1 MHYTVYH
8 IFNHLSADPGLCQG
22 RGGAWDHRR
31 CGTWLSGRKQR
42 RTPSRQHL
50 CQLHAPAIYMLLPN
64 SYTYMPLPSVFQ
76 EVQDC
81 RLPGLKPSKRFRR
94 PPRQQLLQ
102 LLHAPAICFS
112 GGSRLPF
119 ARPQTPQTLPTLPQ
133 ASKATTLT
141 ATCPCHLFFRG
152 LKTAVCPPQTPQTLP
167 TLPQASKATTLT
179 ATTCPCHL
187 FFRGL
192 KTAVCPPSNPPNA
205 SNPSAGLQGNNSYSY
220 MPLPSVFQG
229 VQDCRLPALKPPKPF
244 RRPPRQQLLQLHA
257 PAICFSGGSRLP
269 FARPQTPQTLPQA
282 SKATTLK
289 ATCPCHLFF
298 RGFKTAVCPASN
310 PPNASNPSAG
320 LQGNNSYSYM
330 PLPSVFQGVQDCR
343 LPALKAP
350 QTLPTLPQASK
361 ATTLTATCPCH
372 LFFRGFKTAVCPP
385 SNPPNA
391 SNPPAGLQGNN
402 SYSYYMPLPS
412 VFQGVQDC
420 RLPALKRF
428 QPFRRP
434 PRQQLLQLHA
444 PAICFSGGSRLPFAR
459 PQTPQTLPQASK
471 ATTLTATCPCHL
483 FFRGFKTAVCPAS
496 NPPNAS
502 NPPAGLQG
510 NNSYSYMP
518 LPSVFQEV
526 QDCRLPG
533 LKPSKRFRRP
543 PRQQLLQL
551 HAPAICFSG
560 GSRLPFARPQTPQ
573 TLPTLPQASKATTL
587 TATCPCHL
595 FFRGFKTAVCPAS
608 NPPNASNPS
617 AGLQGNNS
625 YSYMP
630 LPSVFQGVQ
639 DCRLPALKPPKPFRR
654 PPRQQLLQLH
664 APAICFSGGSRLPF
678 ARPQTPQT
686 LPQASNHLHAPAIC
700 FSGGSRLPLARPQTL
715 QTLPQ
720 ASKATT
726 LTATTCPTT
735 LTATCPCHLFFRE
748 FKTAVCPAS
757 NPPNASNP
765 PAGLQGNNSYSYMPL
780 PSVFQG
786 VQDCRLPAL
795 KPPKRF
801 QPFRR
806 PPRQQ
811 LLQLHAPAICFSGG
825 SRLPFARPQTP
836 QTLPQA
842 SKATTLTA
850 TCPCHLFFR
859 GFKTAVCPPSNP
871 PNPSAG
877 LQPPTCPCHLFFRR
891 FKTAACPASNPPNA
905 SAGLQGNNSYSYYM
919 PNNSYSYMPLPSVFL
934 GVQDCR
940 LPGLKPPKRFQPF
953 RRPPR
958 QQLLQLHAPAICFSG
973 GSRLP
978 FARPQSPPNAS
989 NPSAGLQGNNSY
1001 SYMPLPSVFQG
1012 VQDCCLPALKPPK
1025 RFQPSRRPPRQQL
1038 LQLLHAPAI
1047 CFSGGSRLPFA
1058 RPQTLPTLPQASKAT
1073 TLTAT
1078 CPCHLFFRGFKTA
1091 VCPPSNPPNP
1101 SAGLQGNNS
1110 YSYMSLPSVFQGVQ
1124 DCRLPGLKPPKRF
1137 QPSRRPPRQQ
1147 LLQLHAPAICFSGG
1161 SRLPFARPQTLQTLP
1176 QASKATTLTAT
1187 CPCHLFFRG
1196 FKTAVCP
1203 PSNPPNA
1210 SNPPAGLQGN
1220 NSYSYMSLPSVFQ
1233 GVQDCRLPG
1242 LKPPKRFQ
1250 PFRRPPRQ
1258 QLLQLHAPAICFSGG
1273 SRLPFARP
1281 QTPQTLP
1288 QASKATTLTATCPC
1302 HLFFRGFKTAV
1313 CPASN
1318 PPNASNPPA
1327 GLQGNNS
1334 YSYMPLP
1341 SVFQEV
1347 QDCRLPGL
1355 KPSKRFRRPPRQQ
1368 LLQLHAPAICFSG
1381 GSRLPFARPQTPQTL
1396 PTLPQASKATTL
1408 TATCPCHLF
1417 FRGFKTAVC
1426 PASNPPNASNPSAG
1440 LQGNNSY
1447 SYMPLPSVFQGVQ
1460 DCRLPAL
1467 KPPKPFRRP
1476 PRQQLLQLHAPAICF
1491 SGGSRL
1497 PFARP
1502 QTPQTLPQ
1510 ASNHLHAPAICF
1522 SGGSRLPLARPQ
1534 TLQTLPQ
1541 ASKATTLTATT
1552 CPTTL
1557 TATCPCHLFFRE
1569 FKTAV
1574 CPASNP
1580 PNASNPPAGLQG
1592 NNSYS
1597 YMPLPSVFQGVQ
1609 DCRLP
1614 ALKPPKRFQPFR
1626 RPPRQQLLQL
1636 HAPAICFSGG
1646 SRLPFAR
1653 PQTPQTLPQAS
1664 KATTLT
1670 ATCPCHLFFRGF
1682 KTAVCPPS
1690 NPPNPSAGLQPP
1702 TCPCHLFFRR
1712 FKTAAC
1718 PASNPPNASAGLQGN
1733 NSYSYYMPNNSYSY
1747 MPLPS
1752 VFLGVQDCRLPGLKP
1767 PKRFQPFRRPPRQ
1780 QLLQLHAPAICFSG
1794 GSRLPFARPQ
1804 SPPNASNPSA
1814 GLQGNNSYSY
1824 MPLPSVF
1831 QGVQD
1836 CCLPALKPPKRFQ
1849 PSRRPPR
1856 QQLLQLLHA
1865 PAICFSGGSRLP
1877 FARPQTLPT
1886 LPQASKATTLTA
1898 TCPCHLFF
1906 RGFKT
1911 AVCPPSNPPNPSA
1924 GLQGNNSYSYMSL
1937 PSVFQGVQDC
1947 RLPGLKP
1954 PKRFQPSR
1962 RPPRQQ
1968 LLQLHAPAICFSGGS
1983 RLPFARPQTLQTLPQ
1998 ASKAT
2003 TLTATCPC
2011 HLFFRGFKTAVCPPS
2026 NPPNASNP
2034 PAGLQGNNSYSYM
2047 SLPSVFQGVQDCR
2060 LPGLKPPKR
2069 FQPFRRPPRQQLLQ
2083 LHAPAICFS
2092 GGSRLPFARPQT
2104 PQTLP
2109 QASKATTLTATC
2121 PCHLFFRGFKTAVCP
2136 PSNPPN
2142 PSAGFQPPTCPCH
2155 LFFRR
2160 FKTAA
2165 CPASNPPNA
2174 SAGFQG
2180 NNSYSYYMP
2189 NNSYSYMPLP
2199 SVFPGVQDCRLPG
2212 LKPPKRFQPSRRPP
2226 RQQLLQLHAPAI
2238 CFSGGSRL
2246 PFARPQTPQ
2255 TLPTLPQASKATTLT
2270 ATCPCHLFFRGFKT
2284 AVCPPSN
2291 PPNPSA
2297 GLQGNNS
2304 YSYMP
2309 LPSVFQGVQDC
2320 RLPALKPPKPFRRP
2334 PTTYM
2339 PLPSV
2344 FQEVQDCRL
2353 PGLKPSKR
2361 FRRPPR
2367 QQLLQLLHAQQ
2378 LLQLHAPAICFSGS
2392 SRLPFARP
2400 QTPQTLPTLPQA
2412 SKATTLT
2419 ATCPCHLF
2427 FRGFKTAVCP
2437 PQTPQTLPTL
2447 PQASKATTLTATCP
2461 CHLFFRG
2468 FKTAVC
2474 PPSNPPNASNPSA
2487 GLQGNNSYSYM
2498 PLPSVFQ
2505 GVQDRPPRQQLLQ
2518 LHAPAICF
2526 SGGSRL
2532 PFARPQTPQTLPQA
2546 SKATTLTA
2554 TCPCHLFFRGFK
2566 TGLQGNNSY
2575 SYMPLPSVFQGV
2587 QDCRLPALKPPKPFR
2602 KPPRQQL
2609 LQLHAPAICFSGGS
2623 RLPFARPKPPK
2634 RFQPFRRPPRQQ
2646 LLQLHAPAICFSG
2659 GSRQASKATT
2669 LTATCP
2675 CHLFF
2680 RGFKT
2685 AVCPPSNASNPPA
2698 GLQGNN
2704 SYSYMSLPSV
2714 FQGVQDCRLP
2724 ALKPPKPFRKPPRQQ
2739 LLQLHA
2745 PAICFSGGSRLPF
2758 ARPQTPQTLPQ
2769 ASKATTLTATC
2780 PCHLFFRGFKTAVCP
2795 PSIPPNAS
2803 NPPAGLQGNNSYSYY
2818 MPLPSVFQGVQDC
2831 RLPGLKPPKR
2841 FQPSRRP
2848 PRQQLLQLHAP
2859 AICFSGGSRLP
2870 FARPQ
2875 TPQTLPQASKA
2886 TTLTATC
2893 PCHLFFRGFKTA
2905 VCPPSIP
2912 PNASAGL
2919 QGNTLTATCPCH
2931 LFFRGFKTAVCP
2943 PSNPPNASNP
2953 LAGLQGNNSYSY
2965 MPLPSVF
2972 QGVQDCRLPALKPPK
2987 HFQPSRRPARQQ
2999 L

>member
-1 MHYTVYH
+1 
-8 IFNHLSADPGLCQG
+8 
-22 RGGAWDHRR
+22 
-31 CGTWLSGRKQR
+31 
-42 RTPSRQHL
+42 
-50 CQLHAPAIYMLLPN
+50 MLLPN

-102 LLHAPAICFS
+102 LLHAQQLLQLLHAPAICFSGGSRLPFARPKPPKRFQPSRRPPRQQLLQLHAPAICFS

-119 ARPQTPQTLPTLPQ
+119 ARPQTPQTLPQ

-152 LKTAVCPPQTPQTLP
+152 
-167 TLPQASKATTLT
+167 
-179 ATTCPCHL
+179 
-187 FFRGL
+187 F
-192 KTAVCPPSNPPNA
+192 KTAVCPPSNPP
-205 SNPSAGLQGNNSYSY
+205 NPSAGLQGNNSYSY

-269 FARPQTPQTLPQA
+269 FARPQTP
-282 SKATTLK
+282 
-289 ATCPCHLFF
+289 
-298 RGFKTAVCPASN
+298 
-310 PPNASNPSAG
+310 PNASNPSAG

-330 PLPSVFQGVQDCR
+330 LLPSVFQGVQDCC
-343 LPALKAP
+343 LPAIK
-350 QTLPTLPQASK
+350 
-361 ATTLTATCPCH
+361 
-372 LFFRGFKTAVCPP
+372 PP
-385 SNPPNA
+385 
-391 SNPPAGLQGNN
+391 
-402 SYSYYMPLPS
+402 
-412 VFQGVQDC
+412 
-420 RLPALKRF
+420 KRF
-428 QPFRRP
+428 QPSRRP
-434 PRQQLLQLHA
+434 PRQQLLQLLHA

-483 FFRGFKTAVCPAS
+483 FFRGFKTAVCPPS
-496 NPPNAS
+496 NPPNPS
-502 NPPAGLQG
+502 AGLQG
-510 NNSYSYMP
+510 NNSYSYMS
-518 LPSVFQEV
+518 LPSVFQGV
-526 QDCRLPG
+526 QDCRLPA
-533 LKPSKRFRRP
+533 LKPPKRFRRP

-748 FKTAVCPAS
+748 FKTAVCPPSNPPNPSAGLQGNNS
-757 NPPNASNP
+757 YSYMPLPSVFQGVQDCRLPAPNPPNASNP
-765 PAGLQGNNSYSYMPL
+765 PAGLQGNNSYSYYMPLPSVFQEVQDCRLPGLKPSKRFRRPPRQQLLQLHAPAICFSGGSRQASKATTLTATCPCHLFFRGFKTAVCPPSNPPNPSAGLQGNNSYSYMPL

-801 QPFRR
+801 QPSRR

-877 LQPPTCPCHLFFRR
+877 LQ
-891 FKTAACPASNPPNA
+891 
-905 SAGLQGNNSYSYYM
+905 G
-919 PNNSYSYMPLPSVFL
+919 NNSYSYMPLPSVFQ

-958 QQLLQLHAPAICFSG
+958 QQLLQL
-973 GSRLP
+973 
-978 FARPQSPPNAS
+978 
-989 NPSAGLQGNNSY
+989 
-1001 SYMPLPSVFQG
+1001 
-1012 VQDCCLPALKPPK
+1012 
-1025 RFQPSRRPPRQQL
+1025 
-1038 LQLLHAPAI
+1038 LHAPAI
-1047 CFSGGSRLPFA
+1047 CFSRGSRLPFA
-1058 RPQTLPTLPQASKAT
+1058 RPQTP
-1073 TLTAT
+1073 
-1078 CPCHLFFRGFKTA
+1078 
-1091 VCPPSNPPNP
+1091 
-1101 SAGLQGNNS
+1101 
-1110 YSYMSLPSVFQGVQ
+1110 
-1124 DCRLPGLKPPKRF
+1124 
-1137 QPSRRPPRQQ
+1137 
-1147 LLQLHAPAICFSGG
+1147 
-1161 SRLPFARPQTLQTLP
+1161 QTLP

-1203 PSNPPNA
+1203 PSSPPNPSNPPAGLQGNNSYSYMPLPSVFQGVQDCRLPALKPPKPFRRPPRQQLLQLHAPAICFSGGSRLPFARPQTPQTLPTLPQASKATTLTATTCPCHLFFKGFKTAVCPPSNPPNA
-1210 SNPPAGLQGN
+1210 SNPSAGLQGNNSYSYMPLPSVFQGVQDCRLPALKPPICLHAPAICFSGGSTLPTGLQGN

-1313 CPASN
+1313 CPPSN
-1318 PPNASNPPA
+1318 PPNPSA

-1341 SVFQEV
+1341 SVFQGV
-1347 QDCRLPGL
+1347 QDCRLPSNPPNASNPSAGLQGNNSYSYMPLPSVFQGVQDCRLPAL
-1355 KPSKRFRRPPRQQ
+1355 KPPKPFRRPPRQQ

-1476 PRQQLLQLHAPAICF
+1476 PRQQLLQLYAPAICFSGVQDCRLPALKPPKPFRRPPRQQLLQLHAPAICF

-1502 QTPQTLPQ
+1502 QTPQTLP
-1510 ASNHLHAPAICF
+1510 
-1522 SGGSRLPLARPQ
+1522 
-1534 TLQTLPQ
+1534 TLPQ
-1541 ASKATTLTATT
+1541 ASKATTLTAT
-1552 CPTTL
+1552 
-1557 TATCPCHLFFRE
+1557 CPCHLFFRGL
-1569 FKTAV
+1569 KTAV
-1574 CPASNP
+1574 CPPSNP
-1580 PNASNPPAGLQG
+1580 PNPSAGLQG

-1614 ALKPPKRFQPFR
+1614 ALKPPKRFQPSAGLQGNNSYSYMSLPSVFQGVQDCRLPGLKPPKRFKPFR

-1670 ATCPCHLFFRGF
+1670 A
-1682 KTAVCPPS
+1682 
-1690 NPPNPSAGLQPP
+1690 
-1702 TCPCHLFFRR
+1702 
-1712 FKTAAC
+1712 
-1718 PASNPPNASAGLQGN
+1718 
-1733 NSYSYYMPNNSYSY
+1733 
-1747 MPLPS
+1747 
-1752 VFLGVQDCRLPGLKP
+1752 
-1767 PKRFQPFRRPPRQ
+1767 
-1780 QLLQLHAPAICFSG
+1780 I
-1794 GSRLPFARPQ
+1794 
-1804 SPPNASNPSA
+1804 
-1814 GLQGNNSYSY
+1814 
-1824 MPLPSVF
+1824 
-1831 QGVQD
+1831 
-1836 CCLPALKPPKRFQ
+1836 
-1849 PSRRPPR
+1849 
-1856 QQLLQLLHA
+1856 
-1865 PAICFSGGSRLP
+1865 
-1877 FARPQTLPT
+1877 
-1886 LPQASKATTLTA
+1886 
-1898 TCPCHLFF
+1898 CPCHLFF

-1924 GLQGNNSYSYMSL
+1924 GLQGNNSYSYMPL

-1947 RLPGLKP
+1947 RLPALKP

-1968 LLQLHAPAICFSGGS
+1968 LLQLHVPAICFSGGS
-1983 RLPFARPQTLQTLPQ
+1983 RLPFARPQTPQTLPTLPQ

-2011 HLFFRGFKTAVCPPS
+2011 HLFYRGFKTAVCPPS
-2026 NPPNASNP
+2026 NPPNPS
-2034 PAGLQGNNSYSYM
+2034 AGLQGNNSYSYM
-2047 SLPSVFQGVQDCR
+2047 PLPSVFQGVQDCR
-2060 LPGLKPPKR
+2060 LPALKPPK
-2069 FQPFRRPPRQQLLQ
+2069 PFRRPPRQQLLQ

-2092 GGSRLPFARPQT
+2092 GGSRLPFA
-2104 PQTLP
+2104 
-2109 QASKATTLTATC
+2109 S
-2121 PCHLFFRGFKTAVCP
+2121 
-2136 PSNPPN
+2136 
-2142 PSAGFQPPTCPCH
+2142 
-2155 LFFRR
+2155 
-2160 FKTAA
+2160 
-2165 CPASNPPNA
+2165 
-2174 SAGFQG
+2174 
-2180 NNSYSYYMP
+2180 
-2189 NNSYSYMPLP
+2189 
-2199 SVFPGVQDCRLPG
+2199 
-2212 LKPPKRFQPSRRPP
+2212 
-2226 RQQLLQLHAPAI
+2226 
-2238 CFSGGSRL
+2238 
-2246 PFARPQTPQ
+2246 PQTPQ

-2320 RLPALKPPKPFRRP
+2320 RLPALKPPKRFQPSRRP
-2334 PTTYM
+2334 PRQQLLQLHVPAICFSGGSRLPFARPQTPQTLQTLPQASKATTLTATCPCHLFFRGFKTAVCPPSNPPNPSAGLQGNNSYSYM
-2339 PLPSV
+2339 TLPSV
-2344 FQEVQDCRL
+2344 FQGVQDCRL
-2353 PGLKPSKR
+2353 PGLKPPKP

-2367 QQLLQLLHAQQ
+2367 QQ
-2378 LLQLHAPAICFSGS
+2378 LLQLHAPAICFSGG

-2427 FRGFKTAVCP
+2427 FRGLKTAVCP
-2437 PQTPQTLPTL
+2437 PSNPPNPSAGLQGNNSYSYMPLPSVFQGVQDCRLPGLKPPKSFQPSAGLQGNNSYSYMPLPSVFQGVQDCRLPALKPPKRFQPSRRPPRQQLLQLLHAPAICFSGGSRLPFARPQTHQTLPTL

-2474 PPSNPPNASNPSA
+2474 PPSNPPNASNP
-2487 GLQGNNSYSYM
+2487 
-2498 PLPSVFQ
+2498 
-2505 GVQDRPPRQQLLQ
+2505 
-2518 LHAPAICF
+2518 
-2526 SGGSRL
+2526 
-2532 PFARPQTPQTLPQA
+2532 
-2546 SKATTLTA
+2546 
-2554 TCPCHLFFRGFK
+2554 
-2566 TGLQGNNSY
+2566 
-2575 SYMPLPSVFQGV
+2575 
-2587 QDCRLPALKPPKPFR
+2587 
-2602 KPPRQQL
+2602 
-2609 LQLHAPAICFSGGS
+2609 
-2623 RLPFARPKPPK
+2623 
-2634 RFQPFRRPPRQQ
+2634 
-2646 LLQLHAPAICFSG
+2646 
-2659 GSRQASKATT
+2659 
-2669 LTATCP
+2669 
-2675 CHLFF
+2675 
-2680 RGFKT
+2680 
-2685 AVCPPSNASNPPA
+2685 PA

-2724 ALKPPKPFRKPPRQQ
+2724 
-2739 LLQLHA
+2739 
-2745 PAICFSGGSRLPF
+2745 
-2758 ARPQTPQTLPQ
+2758 
-2769 ASKATTLTATC
+2769 
-2780 PCHLFFRGFKTAVCP
+2780 
-2795 PSIPPNAS
+2795 
-2803 NPPAGLQGNNSYSYY
+2803 
-2818 MPLPSVFQGVQDC
+2818 
-2831 RLPGLKPPKR
+2831 GLKSPKR

-2875 TPQTLPQASKA
+2875 TLQTLPQASKA
-2886 TTLTATC
+2886 TTLTATW

-2905 VCPPSIP
+2905 VCP
-2912 PNASAGL
+2912 A
-2919 QGNTLTATCPCH
+2919 
-2931 LFFRGFKTAVCP
+2931 
-2943 PSNPPNASNP
+2943 SNPPNASNP
-2953 LAGLQGNNSYSY
+2953 SAGLQGNNSYSY

-2972 QGVQDCRLPALKPPK
+2972 QEVQDCRLPGLKPSK
-2987 HFQPSRRPARQQ
+2987 RFRRPPRQQ
-2999 L
+2999 LLQLHDPAVCFSGGSRLPFARPQTPQTLPQASKATTVTATCPCHLFFRGCMGYKSLWFTVSYGASVVARTILFSCMVSQQACHGWRESAQTNGMTTQQFDTPGTSGHGAASFCWHGPPSHKIGCRICSYGLFAPFWCYLTFPHCKMGICTRKLLPLCWHGPPPHKIGCRKRSYGLFAPFWCCLQSPRCKMGTCKHKLCPLRVRPSREIGSRICGDDLLDLYAPCSSRIHYSADTCIRTTFFSALLFLPLLAPLSCRWAWGLPSL

>member
-1 MHYTVYH
+1 MYCTYIYIHTSMYCIYIYTHLCVYIYKYVYIYIYTYIYTYNIRRPRPLPRQGRRLGPPEVWNLALGSQAKAH
-8 IFNHLSADPGLCQG
+8 AIKATPLSATC
-22 RGGAWDHRR
+22 
-31 CGTWLSGRKQR
+31 
-42 RTPSRQHL
+42 PSHL
-50 CQLHAPAIYMLLPN
+50 HAPAELLHLHAPAICFSGRSRLPFARPQTLQTLPQASKATTLTATATCPCHLFFRGFKTAVCPPSNPPNPPNASNASAGLQGRQLLQLHASKATTFAGVHRLPFAPASNPPNASAGLQGNN
-64 SYTYMPLPSVFQ
+64 SYSYMPLPSVFQ
-76 EVQDC
+76 GVQDC
-81 RLPGLKPSKRFRR
+81 RLPALPQIFFCGGSRLPFARPQTLQTLPQASKATTLTATCPCHLFFRGFKTAVCPPSPKRFQPSRR

-152 LKTAVCPPQTPQTLP
+152 
-167 TLPQASKATTLT
+167 
-179 ATTCPCHL
+179 
-187 FFRGL
+187 F

-229 VQDCRLPALKPPKPF
+229 VQDCRLRFQPF
-244 RRPPRQQLLQLHA
+244 RRVQD
-257 PAICFSGGSRLP
+257 P
-269 FARPQTPQTLPQA
+269 FARP
-282 SKATTLK
+282 
-289 ATCPCHLFF
+289 
-298 RGFKTAVCPASN
+298 

-343 LPALKAP
+343 LPALK
-350 QTLPTLPQASK
+350 
-361 ATTLTATCPCH
+361 
-372 LFFRGFKTAVCPP
+372 PP
-385 SNPPNA
+385 
-391 SNPPAGLQGNN
+391 
-402 SYSYYMPLPS
+402 
-412 VFQGVQDC
+412 
-420 RLPALKRF
+420 KRF

-459 PQTPQTLPQASK
+459 PQTPQTLPTLPQASK
-471 ATTLTATCPCHL
+471 ATTLTATMPLPSVFQGVQDCRLPALKPPKRFRRPPRQQLLQLHAPAICFSGGSRLPFARPQTPQTLPTLPQASKATTLTALSATCPSHL
-483 FFRGFKTAVCPAS
+483 HAPA
-496 NPPNAS
+496 
-502 NPPAGLQG
+502 
-510 NNSYSYMP
+510 NSYTYMP
-518 LPSVFQEV
+518 LPSVFQDV

-595 FFRGFKTAVCPAS
+595 FLRGFKTAVCPASNPPNASAGLQGNNSYSYMPLPSVFQEVQDCRLPALPQICFCGGSRLPFARPQTLQTLPQASKATTLTATCPCHLFFRGFKTAVCPPSPKRFQPSRRPPRQQLLQLHAPAICFLGGSRLPFARPQTPQTLPTLPQASKATTLTATCPCHLFFRGFKTAVCPPS

-639 DCRLPALKPPKPFRR
+639 DCRLPAL
-654 PPRQQLLQLH
+654 
-664 APAICFSGGSRLPF
+664 
-678 ARPQTPQT
+678 PQT
-686 LPQASNHLHAPAIC
+686 LP
-700 FSGGSRLPLARPQTL
+700 
-715 QTLPQ
+715 TLPQ

-726 LTATTCPTT
+726 LTAT
-735 LTATCPCHLFFRE
+735 CPCHLFFRG
-748 FKTAVCPAS
+748 FKTAVCPPS
-757 NPPNASNP
+757 NPPNAS
-765 PAGLQGNNSYSYMPL
+765 AGLQGNNSYSYYMPL

-871 PNPSAG
+871 PN
-877 LQPPTCPCHLFFRR
+877 
-891 FKTAACPASNPPNA
+891 ASNPP
-905 SAGLQGNNSYSYYM
+905 AGLQG
-919 PNNSYSYMPLPSVFL
+919 NNSYSYMPLPSVFQ

-940 LPGLKPPKRFQPF
+940 LPALKPPKTLPQASKATTLTATCPCHLFF
-953 RRPPR
+953 RGFKTAVCPP
-958 QQLLQLHAPAICFSG
+958 SN
-973 GSRLP
+973 
-978 FARPQSPPNAS
+978 PPNAS

-1012 VQDCCLPALKPPK
+1012 VQDCRLPALKPPK
-1025 RFQPSRRPPRQQL
+1025 RFRRPPRQQL

-1058 RPQTLPTLPQASKAT
+1058 RPQTPQTLPTLPQASKAT

-1091 VCPPSNPPNP
+1091 VCPPSNPPNV

-1110 YSYMSLPSVFQGVQ
+1110 YSYYMPLPSVFQGVQ
-1124 DCRLPGLKPPKRF
+1124 DCRLPALKPPKRF
-1137 QPSRRPPRQQ
+1137 QP
-1147 LLQLHAPAICFSGG
+1147 
-1161 SRLPFARPQTLQTLP
+1161 
-1176 QASKATTLTAT
+1176 
-1187 CPCHLFFRG
+1187 
-1196 FKTAVCP
+1196 
-1203 PSNPPNA
+1203 
-1210 SNPPAGLQGN
+1210 
-1220 NSYSYMSLPSVFQ
+1220 
-1233 GVQDCRLPG
+1233 
-1242 LKPPKRFQ
+1242 
-1250 PFRRPPRQ
+1250 
-1258 QLLQLHAPAICFSGG
+1258 
-1273 SRLPFARP
+1273 
-1281 QTPQTLP
+1281 
-1288 QASKATTLTATCPC
+1288 
-1302 HLFFRGFKTAV
+1302 
-1313 CPASN
+1313 
-1318 PPNASNPPA
+1318 
-1327 GLQGNNS
+1327 
-1334 YSYMPLP
+1334 
-1341 SVFQEV
+1341 
-1347 QDCRLPGL
+1347 
-1355 KPSKRFRRPPRQQ
+1355 FRRPPRQQ

-1426 PASNPPNASNPSAG
+1426 PPSNPPNASNPSAGLQGNNSYSYMPLPSVFQGVQDCRLPGLKPSKRFRRPPRQQLLQLLHAPAICFSGGSRLPFARPQTPQTLPTLPQASKATTLTATCPCHLFFRGFKTAVCPPSNPPNASNPSAG

-1467 KPPKPFRRP
+1467 KPPKRFQPSRRP

-1491 SGGSRL
+1491 CGGSRL
-1497 PFARP
+1497 PF
-1502 QTPQTLPQ
+1502 
-1510 ASNHLHAPAICF
+1510 
-1522 SGGSRLPLARPQ
+1522 ARPQ

-1541 ASKATTLTATT
+1541 ASKATTLTAT
-1552 CPTTL
+1552 CPCHLFFRGFKTAVCPPSPKRFQPSRRPPRQQLLQLLHAPAICFLGGSRLPFARPQTPQTLPTLPQASKATTL
-1557 TATCPCHLFFRE
+1557 TATCPCHLFFRG

-1574 CPASNP
+1574 CPPSNP
-1580 PNASNPPAGLQG
+1580 PNASNPSAGLQG

-1597 YMPLPSVFQGVQ
+1597 YMPLPSVFQGVQDCRLPALPQTLPTLPQASKATTLTATCPCHLFFRGFKTAVCPPSNPPNASAGLQGNNSYSYYMPLPSVFQGVQ

-1690 NPPNPSAGLQPP
+1690 NPPNASNPPAGLQGNNSYSYMPLPSVFQGVQDCRLPALKPP
-1702 TCPCHLFFRR
+1702 KRFQPFRRPPRQQLLQLHAPAISFSGGSRLPFARPQTPQTLPTLPQASKATTLTATCPCHLFFRG
-1712 FKTAAC
+1712 FKTAVC
-1718 PASNPPNASAGLQGN
+1718 PPSNPPTLPQASKATTLTATTCPCHLFFRGFKTAVCPPSNPPNASAGLQGN
-1733 NSYSYYMPNNSYSY
+1733 NSYSYYMP
-1747 MPLPS
+1747 LPS
-1752 VFLGVQDCRLPGLKP
+1752 VFQGVQDCRLPALKP

-1804 SPPNASNPSA
+1804 TPQTLPTLPQASKATTLTATTCPCHLFFRGFKTAVCPPSNPPNASNPSA

-1836 CCLPALKPPKRFQ
+1836 CRLPGLKPSKRF
-1849 PSRRPPR
+1849 RRPPR

-1877 FARPQTLPT
+1877 FARPQTPQTLPT

-1898 TCPCHLFF
+1898 TCPCHLFC

-1911 AVCPPSNPPNPSA
+1911 AVCPPSNPPNASA
-1924 GLQGNNSYSYMSL
+1924 GLQGNNSYSYMPL

-1947 RLPGLKP
+1947 RLPALKP

-1968 LLQLHAPAICFSGGS
+1968 LLQLHAPAICFCGGS

-2026 NPPNASNP
+2026 
-2034 PAGLQGNNSYSYM
+2034 
-2047 SLPSVFQGVQDCR
+2047 
-2060 LPGLKPPKR
+2060 PKR
-2069 FQPFRRPPRQQLLQ
+2069 FQPSRRPPRQQLLQ
-2083 LHAPAICFS
+2083 LLHAPAICFL

-2104 PQTLP
+2104 PQTLPTLP

-2142 PSAGFQPPTCPCH
+2142 ASNPSAG
-2155 LFFRR
+2155 L
-2160 FKTAA
+2160 
-2165 CPASNPPNA
+2165 
-2174 SAGFQG
+2174 QG
-2180 NNSYSYYMP
+2180 

-2199 SVFPGVQDCRLPG
+2199 SVFQGVQDCRLPALPQTLPTLPQASKATTLTATTCPCHLFFRG
-2212 LKPPKRFQPSRRPP
+2212 FKTAVCPPSNPPNASNPSAGLQGNNSYSYYMPLPSVFQGVQDCRLPALKPPKRFRRPP

-2291 PPNPSA
+2291 PPNASNPPA

-2320 RLPALKPPKPFRRP
+2320 RLPALKPPKR
-2334 PTTYM
+2334 
-2339 PLPSV
+2339 
-2344 FQEVQDCRL
+2344 FQ
-2353 PGLKPSKR
+2353 P

-2367 QQLLQLLHAQQ
+2367 QQLLQL
-2378 LLQLHAPAICFSGS
+2378 HAPAISFSGG

-2419 ATCPCHLF
+2419 ATTCPCHLF

-2437 PQTPQTLPTL
+2437 PSNPPNASNPSAGLQGNNSYSYYMPLPSVFQGVQDCRLPALKPPKRFQPFRRPPRQQLLQLHAPAICFSGGSRLPFARPQTPQTLPTL
-2447 PQASKATTLTATCP
+2447 PQASKATTLTATTCP

-2505 GVQDRPPRQQLLQ
+2505 GVQDCRLPGLKPSKRFRRPPRQQLLQ
-2518 LHAPAICF
+2518 LLHAPAICF

-2532 PFARPQTPQTLPQA
+2532 PFARPQTPQTLP
-2546 SKATTLTA
+2546 
-2554 TCPCHLFFRGFK
+2554 
-2566 TGLQGNNSY
+2566 
-2575 SYMPLPSVFQGV
+2575 
-2587 QDCRLPALKPPKPFR
+2587 
-2602 KPPRQQL
+2602 
-2609 LQLHAPAICFSGGS
+2609 
-2623 RLPFARPKPPK
+2623 
-2634 RFQPFRRPPRQQ
+2634 
-2646 LLQLHAPAICFSG
+2646 
-2659 GSRQASKATT
+2659 
-2669 LTATCP
+2669 
-2675 CHLFF
+2675 
-2680 RGFKT
+2680 
-2685 AVCPPSNASNPPA
+2685 
-2698 GLQGNN
+2698 
-2704 SYSYMSLPSV
+2704 
-2714 FQGVQDCRLP
+2714 
-2724 ALKPPKPFRKPPRQQ
+2724 
-2739 LLQLHA
+2739 
-2745 PAICFSGGSRLPF
+2745 
-2758 ARPQTPQTLPQ
+2758 TLPQ

-2795 PSIPPNAS
+2795 PSNPPNAS

-2818 MPLPSVFQGVQDC
+2818 MPLPSVFQG
-2831 RLPGLKPPKR
+2831 
-2841 FQPSRRP
+2841 
-2848 PRQQLLQLHAP
+2848 
-2859 AICFSGGSRLP
+2859 
-2870 FARPQ
+2870 
-2875 TPQTLPQASKA
+2875 
-2886 TTLTATC
+2886 
-2893 PCHLFFRGFKTA
+2893 FKTA
-2905 VCPPSIP
+2905 V
-2912 PNASAGL
+2912 
-2919 QGNTLTATCPCH
+2919 
-2931 LFFRGFKTAVCP
+2931 
-2943 PSNPPNASNP
+2943 
-2953 LAGLQGNNSYSY
+2953 
-2965 MPLPSVF
+2965 
-2972 QGVQDCRLPALKPPK
+2972 
-2987 HFQPSRRPARQQ
+2987 
-2999 L
+2999 